1 MGDEQAATRRH
12 FLPFSVIPL
21 VHSPPHLRPL
31 PPNSFSIMNGF
42 ADKKLTHL
50 QWKTNLLV
58 YVLIQDHAILRPS
71 LAGQKGSIDVT
82 DIQLM

>member
-1 MGDEQAATRRH
+1 
-12 FLPFSVIPL
+12 
-21 VHSPPHLRPL
+21 
-31 PPNSFSIMNGF
+31 MNGF

>member
-1 MGDEQAATRRH
+1 
-12 FLPFSVIPL
+12 
-21 VHSPPHLRPL
+21 
-31 PPNSFSIMNGF
+31 MNGF

-58 YVLIQDHAILRPS
+58 LIQDHAILRPS
-71 LAGQKGSIDVT
+71 LAGQKGGIDVT